1 MRLAVIGGDIA
12 AAVVRYGDLASGGRY
27 PGPYGNVQRA
37 CAGVSAVLD
46 GVFHNG
52 LQGQR
57 RQAEEGVR
65 RVVFDKEAFAVLR
78 LLHGEIGAGVFQL
91 RGKGNRFCACNGGE
105 VFAQIGFDAYL
116 KSTAELMPPECPLV
130 LNIIGNCLSREE
142 QKTVEETI
150 RDDLAYDLGVVEK
163 KEKRHT
169 QTFFLMLAGMLLSGG
184 LLWFTKAL
192 ADEPRELLYILFWFA
207 GETLCDYLFL
217 TGYELRCE
225 RRLAGR
231 LASIKIVFSESYEM
245 PNYTQSEVDELY
257 SEIKKSVG
265 ETIRGKD

>member
-1 MRLAVIGGDIA
+1 MAKRNFIELFESRKGHLDYRLKRDYVRNGIATIPCRVSDYSDVI
-12 AAVVRYGDLASGGRY
+12 
-27 PGPYGNVQRA
+27 
-37 CAGVSAVLD
+37 SAYSVKDCETLNPD
-46 GVFHNG
+46 
-52 LQGQR
+52 
-57 RQAEEGVR
+57 
-65 RVVFDKEAFAVLR
+65 FDE
-78 LLHGEIGAGVFQL
+78 
-91 RGKGNRFCACNGGE
+91 
-105 VFAQIGFDAYL
+105 YL

-265 ETIRGKD
+265 ETIREKD